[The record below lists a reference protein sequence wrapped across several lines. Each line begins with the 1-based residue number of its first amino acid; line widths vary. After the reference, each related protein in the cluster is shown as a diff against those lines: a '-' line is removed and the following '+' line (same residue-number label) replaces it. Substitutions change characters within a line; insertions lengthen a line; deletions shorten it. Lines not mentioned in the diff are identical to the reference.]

1 MHANNLENVSCMRQL
16 RKARGGAPK
25 IALVDACHLTLWSC
39 ATPRLIAPDTNDDQ
53 ISGQVFYDR
62 CHDHGK
68 PHSLPA
74 GSESNTFRYP
84 QEGDSIAHCFHMTTG
99 PWQWYCARVCKTR
112 TTNTRKYGL
121 QHEHRVRYEDS
132 PSDLSGWI
140 TLFKEASYGKT
151 WFYVTTK
158 FNPLFPSQ

>member
-1 MHANNLENVSCMRQL
+1 MLEDTAYML
-16 RKARGGAPK
+16 PA
-25 IALVDACHLTLWSC
+25 
-39 ATPRLIAPDTNDDQ
+39 ATPRLIAPDSINDDQ

-62 CHDHGK
+62 CHDHDK

-121 QHEHRVRYEDS
+121 QHEQRLRYEDS
-132 PSDLSGWI
+132 PAELSGWI